1 MFTYPKIFTPTRVG
15 ENYVFNKSYF
25 SFFGMTKKAC
35 LFMFFTPK
43 TFSIV
48 ILVLISSV
56 TKFDY
61 YNAYCMT
68 NFIYENQID
77 NTYKPYK
84 VYNEI

>member
-1 MFTYPKIFTPTRVG
+1 
-15 ENYVFNKSYF
+15 
-25 SFFGMTKKAC
+25 
-35 LFMFFTPK
+35 MFFTPK